1 MNIINDVRG
10 ESLFFAIY
18 LFYIKQVQ
26 WQIFL
31 KIEFVKIFVKLVLIL
46 WMPFTQSVGFVF
58 DPNACLLYFEAGEFY
73 HVSTFLIKLQA
84 VLKEWKKMTR
94 FLWNW
99 TLSLPIYL
107 LSLWLSMTTT
117 PNLKTLHA
125 IYLDSNLNILIK
137 DSIFFR
143 PILST
148 PFPGSK
154 IVFIFNTVF
163 FIPSLWS
170 PLRCW
175 QWPLFEQKKMICAKF
190 RWYIYYISCFDED
203 GNVKSSNVY
212 QHLTR
217 KAWA

>member
-1 MNIINDVRG
+1 MPVYSILKLGNFIMLAPFWSNYKRFWRSERKWRDFCEIG
-10 ESLFFAIY
+10 LY
-18 LFYIKQVQ
+18 LSQ
-26 WQIFL
+26 
-31 KIEFVKIFVKLVLIL
+31 
-46 WMPFTQSVGFVF
+46 FT
-58 DPNACLLYFEAGEFY
+58 YFPY
-73 HVSTFLIKLQA
+73 D
-84 VLKEWKKMTR
+84 
-94 FLWNW
+94 
-99 TLSLPIYL
+99 
-107 LSLWLSMTTT
+107 SLWQHHQ
-117 PNLKTLHA
+117 TLHA

-163 FIPSLWS
+163 SF
-170 PLRCW
+170 PLCD
-175 QWPLFEQKKMICAKF
+175 LLLDADNDLYLKKKMICAKF

-217 KAWA
+217 KA

>member
-1 MNIINDVRG
+1 
-10 ESLFFAIY
+10 
-18 LFYIKQVQ
+18 
-26 WQIFL
+26 
-31 KIEFVKIFVKLVLIL
+31 
-46 WMPFTQSVGFVF
+46 MPFTQSVGFVF
-58 DPNACLLYFEAGEFY
+58 EPNACLLYFEAGEFY
-73 HVSTFLIKLQA
+73 YVSTFLIKLQA

-148 PFPGSK
+148 PFPWSK

-163 FIPSLWS
+163 SFPLCDLLLDADNDLYLNKKNDLCQVSL
-170 PLRCW
+170 
-175 QWPLFEQKKMICAKF
+175 I
-190 RWYIYYISCFDED
+190 YIYYISCFDED

-217 KAWA
+217 KA

>member
-1 MNIINDVRG
+1 M
-10 ESLFFAIY
+10 
-18 LFYIKQVQ
+18 
-26 WQIFL
+26 
-31 KIEFVKIFVKLVLIL
+31 
-46 WMPFTQSVGFVF
+46 
-58 DPNACLLYFEAGEFY
+58 
-73 HVSTFLIKLQA
+73 
-84 VLKEWKKMTR
+84 KEWKKMTR

-107 LSLWLSMTTT
+107 YPNDSLWLQQQ

-137 DSIFFR
+137 DSIFFW

-163 FIPSLWS
+163 SF
-170 PLRCW
+170 PLCDF
-175 QWPLFEQKKMICAKF
+175 LLDADNDLYLNKKKMICAKF

>member
-31 KIEFVKIFVKLVLIL
+31 KIEFVKIFVKLVLIS

-73 HVSTFLIKLQA
+73 YVSTFLIKLQA

-163 FIPSLWS
+163 SF
-170 PLRCW
+170 PLCD
-175 QWPLFEQKKMICAKF
+175 LLLDADNDLYLNKKKMICAKF

>member
-31 KIEFVKIFVKLVLIL
+31 KIEFVKIFVKLVIIS

-163 FIPSLWS
+163 SFPLCDLLLDADNDLYLNKKNDLCQVSLIYI
-170 PLRCW
+170 LCK
-175 QWPLFEQKKMICAKF
+175 LFWW
-190 RWYIYYISCFDED
+190 RWKCE
-203 GNVKSSNVY
+203 K
-212 QHLTR
+212 
-217 KAWA
+217 

>member
-1 MNIINDVRG
+1 
-10 ESLFFAIY
+10 
-18 LFYIKQVQ
+18 
-26 WQIFL
+26 
-31 KIEFVKIFVKLVLIL
+31 
-46 WMPFTQSVGFVF
+46 MPFTQSVGFVF

-163 FIPSLWS
+163 SFPLCDLLLDADNDLYLKKKNDLCQVSL
-170 PLRCW
+170 
-175 QWPLFEQKKMICAKF
+175 I
-190 RWYIYYISCFDED
+190 YIYYISCFDED

-212 QHLTR
+212 QHWLEKLELNIISLYKTMFDIVYIIKQKR
-217 KAWA
+217 ATL

>member
-1 MNIINDVRG
+1 MANIFKDRIRKDLCEISANFVNALHPECG
-10 ESLFFAIY
+10 LCIWPKCLSTLF
-18 LFYIKQVQ
+18 
-26 WQIFL
+26 WS
-31 KIEFVKIFVKLVLIL
+31 
-46 WMPFTQSVGFVF
+46 W
-58 DPNACLLYFEAGEFY
+58 
-73 HVSTFLIKLQA
+73 IKLQA

-148 PFPGSK
+148 PFPWSK

-163 FIPSLWS
+163 SFPLCDLLLDADNDLYLNKKKWFVPS
-170 PLRCW
+170 
-175 QWPLFEQKKMICAKF
+175 FVDI
-190 RWYIYYISCFDED
+190 YII
-203 GNVKSSNVY
+203 
-212 QHLTR
+212 
-217 KAWA
+217 

>member
-1 MNIINDVRG
+1 MDLFKVFTTHKTWTYHNHAKLSLRTVYTDINIINDVRG

-31 KIEFVKIFVKLVLIL
+31 KIEFVKIFVKLVIIS

-107 LSLWLSMTTT
+107 LSLWLSMTTP
-117 PNLKTLHA
+117 PNSA
-125 IYLDSNLNILIK
+125 
-137 DSIFFR
+137 
-143 PILST
+143 
-148 PFPGSK
+148 
-154 IVFIFNTVF
+154 
-163 FIPSLWS
+163 
-170 PLRCW
+170 C
-175 QWPLFEQKKMICAKF
+175 
-190 RWYIYYISCFDED
+190 YISWF
-203 GNVKSSNVY
+203 
-212 QHLTR
+212 
-217 KAWA
+217 

>member
-31 KIEFVKIFVKLVLIL
+31 KIEFVKIFVKLVLIS

-143 PILST
+143 PLFYQ
-148 PFPGSK
+148 PRFPDRRSYLFL
-154 IVFIFNTVF
+154 IWF
-163 FIPSLWS
+163 FHSL
-170 PLRCW
+170 
-175 QWPLFEQKKMICAKF
+175 FV
-190 RWYIYYISCFDED
+190 IS
-203 GNVKSSNVY
+203 S
-212 QHLTR
+212 
-217 KAWA
+217 

>member
-1 MNIINDVRG
+1 
-10 ESLFFAIY
+10 
-18 LFYIKQVQ
+18 
-26 WQIFL
+26 
-31 KIEFVKIFVKLVLIL
+31 
-46 WMPFTQSVGFVF
+46 
-58 DPNACLLYFEAGEFY
+58 
-73 HVSTFLIKLQA
+73 
-84 VLKEWKKMTR
+84 MTR

-107 LSLWLSMTTT
+107 LSLWLSMT

-125 IYLDSNLNILIK
+125 SIYLDSNLNILIK

-163 FIPSLWS
+163 SFPLCDLLLDADNDLYLNKKKWFVPS
-170 PLRCW
+170 
-175 QWPLFEQKKMICAKF
+175 FVD
-190 RWYIYYISCFDED
+190 IYYISCFDED

-217 KAWA
+217 KSLILYRYIKPCST

>member
-1 MNIINDVRG
+1 
-10 ESLFFAIY
+10 
-18 LFYIKQVQ
+18 
-26 WQIFL
+26 
-31 KIEFVKIFVKLVLIL
+31 
-46 WMPFTQSVGFVF
+46 MPFTQSVGFVF

-154 IVFIFNTVF
+154 IVFIFNMVF
-163 FIPSLWS
+163 SFPLCDLLLDADNDLYLKKKNDLCQVSL
-170 PLRCW
+170 
-175 QWPLFEQKKMICAKF
+175 I
-190 RWYIYYISCFDED
+190 YIYYISCFDED

-212 QHLTR
+212 QHWLEKLELNIISLYKTMFDIVYIIKQKR
-217 KAWA
+217 ATL

>member
-31 KIEFVKIFVKLVLIL
+31 KIEFVKIFVKLVLIS

-163 FIPSLWS
+163 SFPLCDLLLDADNDLYLNKKKNDLCQVSLIYI
-170 PLRCW
+170 LYK
-175 QWPLFEQKKMICAKF
+175 LFWW
-190 RWYIYYISCFDED
+190 RWKCE
-203 GNVKSSNVY
+203 K
-212 QHLTR
+212 
-217 KAWA
+217 